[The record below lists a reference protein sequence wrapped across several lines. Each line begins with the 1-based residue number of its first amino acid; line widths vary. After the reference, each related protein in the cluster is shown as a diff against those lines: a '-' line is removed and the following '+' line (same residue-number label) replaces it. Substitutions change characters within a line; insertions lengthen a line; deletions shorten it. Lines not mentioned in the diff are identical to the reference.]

1 MMSGNDYKLD
11 IRQQPKAGC
20 VALTKGKDRR
30 PLDPPPIIQLRV
42 SNRVDP
48 HQKFL
53 QNPYLILVA
62 KLVPSSKQS
71 DDPEEQ
77 RRLEPK
83 GSDLAGTVVSSLYN
97 LKDTNNSQGGFFVFG
112 DLSVKKEG
120 IFRIEFT
127 LFELKPQNRECWQL
141 CSVTSETFQVFA
153 SKAFPGLQESTFLTR
168 CFSDQGVRL
177 RLRKDSRA
185 VITRKRGA
193 SGVPQVEQIKSQ
205 SMGYIHSHDNH
216 DLSPN
221 GHSPHARRPSAL
233 DYDQS
238 QYDFSFDGR
247 ASKRMRHNS
256 SSDHAGYDTGYPY
269 TQPSPRTI
277 PEPLVSYPMSTGY
290 PVATQPAV
298 TSLPMPGNMSSFA
311 SLHRLDTQIPP
322 HSGGPSS
329 ATSTFSPGTRRS
341 PGSAYSYPP
350 QQNNIYASPTHLSY
364 QASSAASH
372 MSQHNDIGLVSQLP
386 QLPHLE
392 LENVGDK

>member
-1 MMSGNDYKLD
+1 MMSSTDYELR
-11 IRQQPKAGC
+11 IRQQPKTGC

-30 PLDPPPIIQLRV
+30 PLDPPPIIQLKV
-42 SNRVDP
+42 SSRVDP

-62 KLVPSSKQS
+62 KLIPKQS
-71 DDPEEQ
+71 EDPDEQ

-120 IFRIEFT
+120 IFRLEFT
-127 LFELKPQNRECWQL
+127 LFELKPQSRECWQL
-141 CSVTSETFQVFA
+141 CSVVSEQFQVFA
-153 SKAFPGLQESTFLTR
+153 SKSFPGLQESTFLTR

-177 RLRKDSRA
+177 RLRKDSRT
-185 VITRKRGA
+185 VMTRKRGA
-193 SGVPQVEQIKSQ
+193 SGVPQVDQMKSQ
-205 SMGYIHSHDNH
+205 SMGYMHSHENH

-221 GHSPHARRPSAL
+221 SPHNRRPSGIEYEPNA
-233 DYDQS
+233 
-238 QYDFSFDGR
+238 YDFSGYDGR
-247 ASKRMRHNS
+247 SSKRMRHNS
-256 SSDHAGYDTGYPY
+256 GSEHPGYETAYSY
-269 TQPSPRTI
+269 THPSPRTI
-277 PEPLVSYPMSTGY
+277 PEPLVSYPMTTGY

-298 TSLPMPGNMSSFA
+298 TALPMPGGLGSYA
-311 SLHRLDTQIPP
+311 PLHRLDTQIPP
-322 HSGGPSS
+322 HSGGPNS

-350 QQNNIYASPTHLSY
+350 QQNMYSSPTHLSY
-364 QASSAASH
+364 QPTAPPQ
-372 MSQHNDIGLVSQLP
+372 MSQHNDIGLVH

-392 LENVGDK
+392 VDNLGEK